1 MNLETYSIITNGILF
16 LMIAVFL
23 RHTLYRLRYF
33 LHMFQQNGY
42 KLNEMAGWLAGH
54 FFSKTVLYEHIF
66 YLILIL
72 SMNFYI
78 AEKITIS
85 TGSLIMGVF
94 AIFWFIDIS
103 AFKSEQEKKPLI
115 FTPRMIRL
123 TLMTL
128 LPLLIIWY
136 RVFESAFLSI
146 PVLDMFTLVIFSN
159 PYDLAFSLIIADIA
173 IPIILLLG
181 ALVATPLETWV
192 QNGFKRKARKKI
204 ASMPHLKVI
213 AITGSYGK
221 TSTKFAIA
229 AFLKERLNVCV
240 TPGSYNTP
248 MGICKVIN
256 NDLNAN
262 HEVLILEMGAR
273 YEGNIRELCTIAKPD
288 VSVITNV
295 GISHLET
302 FGSVD
307 VIAKEKS
314 TLAIELKPGGTL
326 ILNGD
331 DPKVR
336 KMETLRNDVKTV
348 LTGKGGDVEASHVKI
363 GPEGTSFTL
372 KLRTL
377 STPKHEDTEVEI
389 KTRLLGSHNIQ
400 NLLLA
405 AAVANEL
412 NIRPAT
418 VAIAASAMEP
428 VEHRLELKQLNGLLI
443 IDDAFNSNPVGAK
456 SAVDVL
462 STFEGGKKIIITPGM
477 IELGDSEENEN
488 ERFGRHIGE
497 SSIDVAILVGA
508 QRTIPIKRGIELTD
522 IDKKT
527 QIEVV
532 DSLFDANRLL
542 KEMAKPGDII
552 LYENDLPDSYQE

>member
-1 MNLETYSIITNGILF
+1 MILDTYSILTNGILF
-16 LMIAVFL
+16 LMIALFL
-23 RHTLYRLRYF
+23 RHSLYRLRYF

-42 KLNEMAGWLAGH
+42 KINEMYRWLADH
-54 FFSKTVLYEHIF
+54 LFSKTLLYEHLF
-66 YLILIL
+66 FLVLLL
-72 SMNFYI
+72 SMSLYI
-78 AEKITIS
+78 AEKITVS

-94 AIFWFIDIS
+94 AIFWFVSIN
-103 AFKSEQEKKPLI
+103 AFRSEEEKKPLV

-123 TLMTL
+123 LLITL

-136 RVFESAFLSI
+136 RVFESAISPT
-146 PVLDMFTLVIFSN
+146 PVLNMFTLAIFSN
-159 PYDLAFSLIIADIA
+159 PYDLALSLVIVDIA
-173 IPIILLLG
+173 IPMILLAGGIVVL
-181 ALVATPLETWV
+181 PLEKWI
-192 QNGFKRKARKKI
+192 QNGFKRDARKKI

-273 YEGNIRELCTIAKPD
+273 YEGNIKELCAIAKPD
-288 VSVITNV
+288 ISVITNV

-307 VIAKEKS
+307 AIAREKS
-314 TLAIELKPGGTL
+314 TLATELKPGGTL

-331 DPKVR
+331 DPKVK
-336 KMETLRNDVKTV
+336 KMASLRDDVTTIM
-348 LTGKGGDVEASHVKI
+348 TGFGGSVEAFNIKI
-363 GPEGTSFTL
+363 GADGTSFML
-372 KLRTL
+372 KMNRT
-377 STPKHEDTEVEI
+377 PGPENEEVEI

-412 NIRPAT
+412 NIRLAT
-418 VAIAASAMEP
+418 IAIAASVMKP
-428 VEHRLELKQLNGLLI
+428 VEHRLELKQRNGLLI

-477 IELGDSEENEN
+477 IELGASEEVEN

-497 SSIDVAILVGA
+497 SAIDLAILVGS
-508 QRTIPIKRGIELTD
+508 QRTLPILKGIESAET
-522 IDKKT
+522 DKKT
-527 QIEVV
+527 QIKVV
-532 DSLFDANRLL
+532 DSLFDANRYL
-542 KEMAKPGDII
+542 KEVAESGDIV

>member
-23 RHTLYRLRYF
+23 RHSLYRLRYF

-42 KLNEMAGWLAGH
+42 KLNEMISWLMGH
-54 FFSKTVLYEHIF
+54 LFSKTVLFEHIF

-103 AFKSEQEKKPLI
+103 KFKSEQEKKPLV
-115 FTPRMIRL
+115 FTPRMMRL
-123 TLMTL
+123 SLMTVI
-128 LPLLIIWY
+128 PLLIIWY
-136 RVFESAFLSI
+136 RVFESAFLPI
-146 PVLDMFTLVIFSN
+146 PVLDLFSLVLFSN
-159 PYDLAFSLIIADIA
+159 PYNLAFSLIIVDIA
-173 IPIILLLG
+173 IPVLLLLG
-181 ALVATPLETWV
+181 GLVALPLETWI
-192 QNGFKRKARKKI
+192 QNGFKRKARKKL

-256 NDLNAN
+256 NDLNAR
-262 HEVLILEMGAR
+262 HEILILEMGAR
-273 YEGNIRELCTIAKPD
+273 YEGNIKELCDIAKPD
-288 VSVITNV
+288 ISVITNV

-302 FGSVD
+302 FGSVET
-307 VIAKEKS
+307 IAKEKS
-314 TLAIELKPGGTL
+314 TLATELKTDGTL

-336 KMETLRNDVKTV
+336 KMGTLRNDVNTV
-348 LTGKGGDVEASHVKI
+348 LTGKEGAVEASNIKI
-363 GPEGTSFTL
+363 GPEGTSFIL
-372 KLRTL
+372 KMNNR
-377 STPKHEDTEVEI
+377 SASGRDDEEVEI

-418 VAIAASAMEP
+418 IAIAASAMKP
-428 VEHRLELKQLNGLLI
+428 VEHRLELKQQNGFLI

-477 IELGDSEENEN
+477 IELGDSEEIEN

-497 SSIDVAILVGA
+497 SSIDLAILVGS
-508 QRTIPIKRGIELTD
+508 QRTIPILRGIESTD

-527 QIEVV
+527 QIKVV
-532 DSLFDANRLL
+532 DSLFDANRYL
-542 KEMAKPGDII
+542 KEFAQPGDIV

>member
-23 RHTLYRLRYF
+23 RHSIYRLRYF

-42 KLNEMAGWLAGH
+42 KLNEMSGWLAGH
-54 FFSKTVLYEHIF
+54 FFSKIFRYEHIY

-72 SMNFYI
+72 SMSFYL
-78 AEKITIS
+78 AEKITTS
-85 TGSLIMGVF
+85 TGSIIMGVF

-103 AFKSEQEKKPLI
+103 AFKSDQEKKPII

-123 TLMTL
+123 SLMTFI
-128 LPLLIIWY
+128 PLLFIWC
-136 RVFESAFLSI
+136 RFFENAFL
-146 PVLDMFTLVIFSN
+146 PVPTLDMFTLVLFSN
-159 PYDLAFSLIIADIA
+159 PYDLAFALIIVDIA
-173 IPIILLLG
+173 IPILLLLG
-181 ALVATPLETWV
+181 GLVVLPLEKWI
-192 QNGFKRKARKKI
+192 QNGFKRKARRKI

-229 AFLKERLNVCV
+229 AFLNERLNVCV
-240 TPGSYNTP
+240 TPGSFNTP

-256 NDLNAN
+256 NDLNAR

-273 YEGNIRELCTIAKPD
+273 YEGNIKELCDIAKPD
-288 VSVITNV
+288 ISVITNV

-302 FGSVD
+302 FGSED
-307 VIAKEKS
+307 AIAREKS
-314 TLAIELKPGGTL
+314 TLATELKPGGTL

-336 KMETLRNDVKTV
+336 KMETLRNDVMIV
-348 LTGKGGDVEASHVKI
+348 LTGQGGSVEASNVKI
-363 GPEGTSFTL
+363 GSDGTSFTL
-372 KLRTL
+372 SIEDR
-377 STPKHEDTEVEI
+377 STNGREGKEVEI

-412 NIRPAT
+412 NIRPET
-418 VAIAASAMEP
+418 VAIAASSMKS
-428 VEHRLELKQLNGLLI
+428 VEHRLELKQRYGLLI

-456 SAVDVL
+456 NAVDVL

-477 IELGDSEENEN
+477 IELGDSEEIEN

-497 SSIDVAILVGA
+497 SSIDLVILVGS
-508 QRTIPIKRGIELTD
+508 QRTIPILRGIESAD

-527 QIEVV
+527 QIKVV
-532 DSLFDANRLL
+532 DSLFEANQFL
-542 KEMAKPGDII
+542 KETAKPGDIV

>member
-1 MNLETYSIITNGILF
+1 MMAL
-16 LMIAVFL
+16 FL
-23 RHTLYRLRYF
+23 RHSLYRLRYF

-42 KLNEMAGWLAGH
+42 KLNEMTGWLSGH
-54 FFSKTVLYEHIF
+54 LFSKTFLYEHIF
-66 YLILIL
+66 YLIVIL

-94 AIFWFIDIS
+94 AIFWFFDIS
-103 AFKSEQEKKPLI
+103 AFKSEEEKKPLI

-123 TLMTL
+123 SLMTFIPIL
-128 LPLLIIWY
+128 FIWY
-136 RVFESAFLSI
+136 RVLGSAFLPI
-146 PVLDMFTLVIFSN
+146 PVLDMFTILIFSN
-159 PYDLAFSLIIADIA
+159 PYDLAFSLVIIDIA
-173 IPIILLLG
+173 IPFILLMGGLFI
-181 ALVATPLETWV
+181 LPLEIWI

-240 TPGSYNTP
+240 TPGSFNTP

-256 NDLNAN
+256 NDLNAR

-273 YEGNIRELCTIAKPD
+273 YEGNIKELCDIAKPD
-288 VSVITNV
+288 ISVITNV

-307 VIAKEKS
+307 AIAREKS
-314 TLAIELKPGGTL
+314 TLASELKAGGTL

-331 DPKVR
+331 DPKVSEMG
-336 KMETLRNDVKTV
+336 KQRNDITTI
-348 LTGKGGDVEASHVKI
+348 LTGKRGSVDAFDIKI
-363 GPEGTSFTL
+363 GSDGTSFKL
-372 KLRTL
+372 KLSGNSAAGPTDE
-377 STPKHEDTEVEI
+377 KIEI

-418 VAIAASAMEP
+418 IAIAASAMKP
-428 VEHRLELKQLNGLLI
+428 VEHRLELKEMNGLLI

-462 STFEGGKKIIITPGM
+462 SSFEGGKKIIITPGM
-477 IELGDSEENEN
+477 IELGDSEEIEN

-497 SSIDVAILVGA
+497 SSIDLAILVGA
-508 QRTIPIKRGIELTD
+508 QRTTPILRGIESTD
-522 IDKKT
+522 IGKKT
-527 QIEVV
+527 QVEVV
-532 DSLFDANRLL
+532 DSLFDANRFL
-542 KEMAKPGDII
+542 KEYAKPGDIV

>member
-23 RHTLYRLRYF
+23 RHSLYRLRYF

-42 KLNEMAGWLAGH
+42 KLNEMISWLTGH
-54 FFSKTVLYEHIF
+54 LFSKTILLEHIF
-66 YLILIL
+66 YLVLIL

-78 AEKITIS
+78 AEKITTS
-85 TGSLIMGVF
+85 TGSLIMGIF

-103 AFKSEQEKKPLI
+103 AFRSEQEKKPLI

-123 TLMTL
+123 SLMAII
-128 LPLLIIWY
+128 PLLIIWY
-136 RVFESAFLSI
+136 RVFESAFLPI
-146 PVLDMFTLVIFSN
+146 PVLDLFTLVLFSN
-159 PYDLAFSLIIADIA
+159 PYNLAFSLILVDIA
-173 IPIILLLG
+173 IPVLLLLG
-181 ALVATPLETWV
+181 GLAALPLETWI
-192 QNGFKRKARKKI
+192 QNGFKRKARKKL

-221 TSTKFAIA
+221 TSTKFAIS

-256 NDLNAN
+256 NDLNAR

-273 YEGNIRELCTIAKPD
+273 YEGNIKELCDIAKPD
-288 VSVITNV
+288 ISVITNV

-307 VIAKEKS
+307 TIAKEKS
-314 TLAIELKPGGTL
+314 TLATELKTDGTL

-336 KMETLRNDVKTV
+336 KMGNLRNDVNTV
-348 LTGKGGDVEASHVKI
+348 FTGNGEAVEASDIKI
-363 GPEGTSFTL
+363 GSEGTSFNL
-372 KLRTL
+372 KFNNR
-377 STPKHEDTEVEI
+377 SKSGREDEEVEI

-412 NIRPAT
+412 DIRPAT
-418 VAIAASAMEP
+418 IAIAASAMKP
-428 VEHRLELKQLNGLLI
+428 VEHRLELKQQNGFLI

-477 IELGDSEENEN
+477 IELGDSEEIEN

-497 SSIDVAILVGA
+497 SSIDLAILVGS
-508 QRTIPIKRGIELTD
+508 QRTIPILRGIESTD

-527 QIEVV
+527 QIKVV
-532 DSLFDANRLL
+532 DSLFDANRFL
-542 KEMAKPGDII
+542 KEFAEPGDIV

>member
-16 LMIAVFL
+16 LMMAVFL
-23 RHTLYRLRYF
+23 RHSYYRMRYF

-42 KLNEMAGWLAGH
+42 KLNEMSGWLTGH
-54 FFSKTVLYEHIF
+54 FFKKTVLYEHIF

-78 AEKITIS
+78 AEKITTS

-94 AIFWFIDIS
+94 AIFWFLDIS

-123 TLMTL
+123 SLITFI
-128 LPLLIIWY
+128 PLLFIWY
-136 RVFESAFLSI
+136 RILGSAFLPM

-159 PYDLAFSLIIADIA
+159 PYSLAFSLLIVDIA
-173 IPIILLLG
+173 IPVILLLG
-181 ALVATPLETWV
+181 GLAVLPLEMWI

-204 ASMPHLKVI
+204 AAMPHLKVV

-256 NDLNAN
+256 NDLNAR
-262 HEVLILEMGAR
+262 HEILILEMGAR
-273 YEGNIRELCTIAKPD
+273 YEGNIKELCAIAKPD
-288 VSVITNV
+288 ISVITNV

-302 FGSVD
+302 FGSID
-307 VIAKEKS
+307 TIAKEKS
-314 TLAIELKPGGTL
+314 TLATELKPGGTL
-326 ILNGD
+326 ILNGE

-336 KMETLRNDVKTV
+336 KMANLRKDVTTV
-348 LTGKGGDVEASHVKI
+348 LTGKEGSVDAANIKI
-363 GPEGTSFTL
+363 GSDGTSFTL
-372 KLRTL
+372 KI
-377 STPKHEDTEVEI
+377 SDHSSPEKDGKEVEI
-389 KTRLLGSHNIQ
+389 KTRLLGRHNIQ

-412 NIRPAT
+412 NIRPET

-428 VEHRLELKQLNGLLI
+428 VEHRLELKQKNGLLI

-456 SAVDVL
+456 SAVDLL

-477 IELGDSEENEN
+477 IELGDSEEIEN

-497 SSIDVAILVGA
+497 SSIDLAILVGA
-508 QRTIPIKRGIELTD
+508 QRTLPILRGIESTD
-522 IDKKT
+522 TDKKT
-527 QIEVV
+527 QIKVV
-532 DSLFDANRLL
+532 DSLFDAN
-542 KEMAKPGDII
+542 KYVAEVAQTGDVV

>member
-1 MNLETYSIITNGILF
+1 
-16 LMIAVFL
+16 
-23 RHTLYRLRYF
+23 
-33 LHMFQQNGY
+33 MFQQNGY
-42 KLNEMAGWLAGH
+42 KLNEMISWLTGH
-54 FFSKTVLYEHIF
+54 LFSKTILLEHIF
-66 YLILIL
+66 YLVLIL

-78 AEKITIS
+78 AEKITTS
-85 TGSLIMGVF
+85 TGSLIMGIF

-103 AFKSEQEKKPLI
+103 AFRSEQEKKPLI

-123 TLMTL
+123 SLMAII
-128 LPLLIIWY
+128 PLLIIWY
-136 RVFESAFLSI
+136 RVFESAFLPI
-146 PVLDMFTLVIFSN
+146 PVLDLFTLVLFSN
-159 PYDLAFSLIIADIA
+159 PYNLAFSLILVDIA
-173 IPIILLLG
+173 IPVLLLLG
-181 ALVATPLETWV
+181 GLAALPLETWI
-192 QNGFKRKARKKI
+192 QNGFKRKARKKL

-221 TSTKFAIA
+221 TSTKFAIS

-256 NDLNAN
+256 NDLNAR

-273 YEGNIRELCTIAKPD
+273 YEGNIKELCDIAKPD
-288 VSVITNV
+288 ISVITNV

-307 VIAKEKS
+307 TIAKEKS
-314 TLAIELKPGGTL
+314 TLATELKTDGTL

-336 KMETLRNDVKTV
+336 KMGNLRNDVNTV
-348 LTGKGGDVEASHVKI
+348 FTGNGEAVEASDIKI
-363 GPEGTSFTL
+363 GSEGTSFNL
-372 KLRTL
+372 KFNNR
-377 STPKHEDTEVEI
+377 SKSGREDEEVEI

-412 NIRPAT
+412 DIRPAT
-418 VAIAASAMEP
+418 IAIAASAMKP
-428 VEHRLELKQLNGLLI
+428 VEHRLELKQQNGFLI

-477 IELGDSEENEN
+477 IELGDSEEIEN

-497 SSIDVAILVGA
+497 SSIDLAILVGS
-508 QRTIPIKRGIELTD
+508 QRTIPILRGIESTD

-527 QIEVV
+527 QIKVV
-532 DSLFDANRLL
+532 DSLFDANRFL
-542 KEMAKPGDII
+542 KEFAEPGDIV

>member
-1 MNLETYSIITNGILF
+1 M
-16 LMIAVFL
+16 MAVFL
-23 RHTLYRLRYF
+23 RHSYYRMRYF

-42 KLNEMAGWLAGH
+42 KLNEMSGWLTGH
-54 FFSKTVLYEHIF
+54 FFTKTVLYEHIF

-72 SMNFYI
+72 SMHFYI
-78 AEKITIS
+78 AEKITTS

-94 AIFWFIDIS
+94 AIFWFLDVS

-123 TLMTL
+123 SLITFI
-128 LPLLIIWY
+128 PLLFIWY
-136 RVFESAFLSI
+136 RVLGSAFLPM

-159 PYDLAFSLIIADIA
+159 PYSLAFSLLIVDIA
-173 IPIILLLG
+173 IPVILLLG
-181 ALVATPLETWV
+181 GLAVLPLEMWI
-192 QNGFKRKARKKI
+192 QNGFIRKARKKI
-204 ASMPHLKVI
+204 AAMPHLKVV

-256 NDLNAN
+256 NDLNAR
-262 HEVLILEMGAR
+262 HEILILEMGAR
-273 YEGNIRELCTIAKPD
+273 YEGNIKELCAIAKPD
-288 VSVITNV
+288 ISVITNV

-302 FGSVD
+302 FGSID
-307 VIAKEKS
+307 TIAKEKS
-314 TLAIELKPGGTL
+314 TLATELKTEGTL
-326 ILNGD
+326 ILNGE

-336 KMETLRNDVKTV
+336 KMANLRKDVTTV
-348 LTGKGGDVEASHVKI
+348 LTGKEGSVDAANIKI
-363 GPEGTSFTL
+363 GSDGTSFTL
-372 KLRTL
+372 KI
-377 STPKHEDTEVEI
+377 SDHSSPEKDGKEVEI
-389 KTRLLGSHNIQ
+389 KTRLLGRHNIQ

-412 NIRPAT
+412 NIRPET

-428 VEHRLELKQLNGLLI
+428 VKHRLELKQKNGLLI

-456 SAVDVL
+456 SAVNVL

-477 IELGDSEENEN
+477 IELGDSEEIEN

-497 SSIDVAILVGA
+497 SSIDLAILVGA
-508 QRTIPIKRGIELTD
+508 QRTLPILRGIESTD
-522 IDKKT
+522 PDKKT
-527 QIEVV
+527 QIKVV
-532 DSLFDANRLL
+532 DSLFDANKYLV
-542 KEMAKPGDII
+542 EVAQTGDIV